1 MSNLL
6 KLSIFAAFESGT
18 VNGEDDITWEE
29 QEKGVMPKVPCCE
42 IRTVKKYNIWIG
54 KYEDK
59 EELRWC
65 PIIDVDSGVVINWKK
80 GTTLDC
86 YYKTSDECAFD
97 YEQDGVTVLSYD
109 DYVPDFLSI
118 EDEGYGDYIIIKID
132 EEGRIHNW
140 DRDEFYK
147 WVKKKIKETKNEDED
162 D

>member
-6 KLSIFAAFESGT
+6 KLSIFTAFESGI
-18 VNGEDDITWEE
+18 VNGEDDIPWKE
-29 QEKGVMPKVPCCE
+29 QEKGVMPRVPCCE
-42 IRTVKKYNIWIG
+42 IRTVRKYNFWTG

-65 PIIDVDSGVVINWKK
+65 PIIDVDNGVVINWEK

-97 YEQDGVTVLSYD
+97 YEQEGIKIISYY
-109 DYVPDFLSI
+109 DYVPGFLSI

-132 EEGRIHNW
+132 KEGRIHNW
-140 DRDEFYK
+140 SREDFYK
-147 WVKKKIKETKNEDED
+147 WVKKELKKSQSEDGE
-162 D
+162 